1 MLEEEKVSH
10 DTTNKIAKLVL
21 KEFENILPFMSLIS
35 CAKYLHPNPRSLKM
49 HKLSLWALNHLSHLL
64 NTNHCIFITVINL
77 VIMIN
82 IVVIAMIINIITIIT
97 PCGVEELYIGGLCD
111 QKSKLGP
118 IFFQNIR
125 FIYKQDQY
133 RHHHIIICLLKLC
146 PTLQL
151 SGSTNLPSSATNTC
165 CSLQK
170 MDFKLSQIRFEHRTN
185 TISITIQIQ
194 KKIETNL
201 ASTHT

>member
-1 MLEEEKVSH
+1 
-10 DTTNKIAKLVL
+10 
-21 KEFENILPFMSLIS
+21 MSLIS
-35 CAKYLHPNPRSLKM
+35 CAKYLHLNPRSLKM

-64 NTNHCIFITVINL
+64 NTNHCIFITVINI

-82 IVVIAMIINIITIIT
+82 IVIIAMIINIITIIT
-97 PCGVEELYIGGLCD
+97 PCGVAELCIGGLCD

-125 FIYKQDQY
+125 FICN
-133 RHHHIIICLLKLC
+133 RINIVIIICLLKLC

-194 KKIETNL
+194 KKMETNL
-201 ASTHT
+201 ASTHMGHFPQDGENEPNLSDFFYF